1 MTITIRGGASGAG
14 TITHASDASLRAYGT
29 LANLTFAAGAAHYN
43 PHINRIL
50 VPYKTDAH
58 DFSPAAVQSD
68 LFQPSGSATISAAF
82 WALPVAVPLGG
93 PDQLGAAEGL
103 GGLALSLA
111 PGLLA
116 GWSGLRP
123 RLARSGPLVSL
134 GTPMLIVDLST
145 LAVTAT
151 AIDATAAMAKL
162 NLWDE
167 RNTPRRSSVDLTFSA
182 RALAVYVSSC
192 GPNPAEMLLLASV
205 SAIAHLDRP
214 VAADGG
220 RITMYSDQATVAF
233 VELGSGTTVFVL
245 APISIPAAGP
255 EPAPIG
261 LVLRNLFLK
270 TTGPLGFFVFGKGAL
285 SGQDIAVDAGV
296 VLIAFRRL
304 LSIPML
310 PDPYAA
316 SFDYVA
322 TGGRIADGGVR
333 VATSTPDLVAVVE
346 LAPAG

>member
-1 MTITIRGGASGAG
+1 MLLKAPSQDCASRVVYSSSALRRQSLPCSIVLNITTLLELDLKLQEPSIPPFPLTGPGGDTRAAKISLPVTITIRGGASGAG

-58 DFSPAAVQSD
+58 DFSP
-68 LFQPSGSATISAAF
+68 
-82 WALPVAVPLGG
+82 
-93 PDQLGAAEGL
+93 
-103 GGLALSLA
+103 
-111 PGLLA
+111 
-116 GWSGLRP
+116 
-123 RLARSGPLVSL
+123 
-134 GTPMLIVDLST
+134 
-145 LAVTAT
+145 
-151 AIDATAAMAKL
+151 
-162 NLWDE
+162 
-167 RNTPRRSSVDLTFSA
+167 
-182 RALAVYVSSC
+182 
-192 GPNPAEMLLLASV
+192 
-205 SAIAHLDRP
+205 
-214 VAADGG
+214 
-220 RITMYSDQATVAF
+220 
-233 VELGSGTTVFVL
+233 
-245 APISIPAAGP
+245 IPAAGP

-346 LAPAG
+346 LTPPADAVVRMILLPQTPGGTSTTQLPAGIVSRPQTSPGARFFAAVQGGPDPGTTRFSTPRAIWTIDFQRAGAIPPARCFHQCRPVRCGACDFPAR